1 MGEEVPATSDGLN
14 PDPVEGEILEDSSGA
29 FVRNTAV
36 MSLGTALSRAT
47 GFLRL
52 TAAAA
57 ALGAGIVPSAYNTAN
72 VTPNIVYELVLGGI
86 LTSVFVPVFVEWL
99 QKRGRDQAWAL
110 ARRILTLAVV
120 GLSAIAALAIAFA
133 PWIMRLY
140 YLGAPAR
147 THDASVALG
156 TFFLRWFMPQIV
168 FYGVGA
174 IAAGLLNAHRRFAV
188 PMFAPILNN
197 VAVICTFVAF
207 TWMHSGGVTPAT
219 VSEGQKLL
227 LAVGTTLGVVAMTA
241 ALWPSLRRIG
251 FRWQLRFDWNDE
263 GVRRLTRLAGWVVV
277 YVVANQ
283 VAYVVVLILAGQRA
297 SWYTI
302 YSYAFV
308 LFQLPYAIFAV
319 SIFTALIPSMA
330 SRWADGDVDALRL
343 LLSQGLRMTAVIV
356 LPAAA
361 GYVTLA
367 LPITRLLLRH
377 GRFGVADAELTAK
390 TLQSFA
396 LGLVF
401 FASFQ
406 LLTRAF
412 YSMQDSRT
420 PALVNIVSASV
431 NIGLDVLYVNGLG
444 LGVQGLAL
452 GHASTY
458 AFSTVVCGELL
469 RRRLGGIDGRR
480 VVASVARIAVGA
492 AAASGAAWI
501 VARVVAAALGTAT
514 VLAQAAQVGA
524 AVLAGVLAFL
534 AAALILR
541 IDEVDV
547 VRKHVTARWR
557 R

>member
-1 MGEEVPATSDGLN
+1 VRPEAPEAERD
-14 PDPVEGEILEDSSGA
+14 EDAPEA

-36 MSLGTALSRAT
+36 MSVGTALSRLT
-47 GFLRL
+47 GFVRL

-57 ALGAGIVPSAYNTAN
+57 ALGASVVPSAYNTAN

-99 QKRGRDQAWAL
+99 QRRGTDEAWAL
-110 ARRILTLAVV
+110 ARRLLTIAVV
-120 GLSAIAALAIAFA
+120 GLSAIAALAIVFA
-133 PWIMRLY
+133 PSIMRLY
-140 YLGAPAR
+140 YVGAPAATR
-147 THDASVALG
+147 DASIELG

-168 FYGVGA
+168 FYGAGA
-174 IAAGLLNAHRRFAV
+174 IAIGLLNAHRRFAV

-197 VAVICTFVAF
+197 LTVTITFVVF
-207 TWMHSGGVTPAT
+207 MWIHSGPVTPDSVT
-219 VSEGQKLL
+219 TGQRLL
-227 LAVGTTLGVVAMTA
+227 LAIGTTLGVVAMTA

-251 FRWQLRFDWNDE
+251 FRWRWRLEWNDE
-263 GVRRLTRLAGWVVV
+263 GVRRLGRLAGWVVL

-297 SWYTI
+297 SWYTV
-302 YSYAFV
+302 YSYAFI

-319 SIFTALIPSMA
+319 SVTTALVPSM
-330 SRWADGDVDALRL
+330 SGRWAAGDLDGLRA

-361 GYVTLA
+361 GYLALA

-377 GRFGVADAELTAK
+377 GHFGAGDAELTAR
-390 TLQSFA
+390 TLQAFA
-396 LGLVF
+396 VGLGF
-401 FASFQ
+401 FATFQ

-420 PALVNIVSASV
+420 PALVNVAAAAV

-458 AFSTVVCGELL
+458 AFSSAAALALL
-469 RRRLGGIDGRR
+469 RRRLDRIDGRR
-480 VVASVARIAVGA
+480 VLGSVVRIGAGAVAAGA
-492 AAASGAAWI
+492 TAWI
-501 VARVVAAALGTAT
+501 VARLVDSALDTTTLWAE
-514 VLAQAAQVGA
+514 AIQVGA
-524 AVLAGVLAFL
+524 SVVAGVLAFL
-534 AAALILR
+534 AVALMLR
-541 IDEVDV
+541 IEEVDV
-547 VRKHVTARWR
+547 VRKQLMARWR
-557 R
+557 A